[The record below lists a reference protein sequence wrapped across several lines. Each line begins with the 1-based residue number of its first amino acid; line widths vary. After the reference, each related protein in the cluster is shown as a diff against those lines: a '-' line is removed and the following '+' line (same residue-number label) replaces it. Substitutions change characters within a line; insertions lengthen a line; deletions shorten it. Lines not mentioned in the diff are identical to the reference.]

1 MTFEVD
7 GQYKLLSFRSA
18 DGLRSRF
25 AGGVRVLATLLTAL
39 VIHSPSDSQA
49 MSCEEALL
57 GHAAGLRPRDLKR
70 TYEASETLSQKSRD
84 NAPYYWAEMRTRAPL
99 TWSELPRVLRS
110 QVIAI
115 GDLHSGNF
123 APIFVPGNGV
133 LYTLFDVKDLG
144 YAPALY
150 DVNRLILNT
159 VAISSRRH
167 KLSHSERRF
176 IADEILV
183 AYRQGLMR
191 ENFSLTTQHASE
203 LPTPDKFHRKL
214 EKKLLRRID
223 GDGLFGVDG
232 ESTRPISFAAQQL
245 GIPEVEIRPMLEKE
259 LRTYLGW
266 GHLRDAI
273 VNLKDR
279 GGSKD
284 QMRIMVLFE
293 TQDGRQMMKEL
304 KRVGESAV
312 SAFQDQPS
320 LNEIQTAA
328 SRFLDYDIGRLF
340 PQISIGGI
348 AFVIRDKK
356 VESISVPYKQKQ
368 DQDFT
373 RLMNLTR
380 HHAQWVGT
388 FHGRQLF
395 AQSENLNF
403 RFAEAVRD
411 HHVKLIDEF
420 DAFNR
425 GHIGRLNGDKP

>member
-7 GQYKLLSFRSA
+7 GQHKLLSGRRVEGMRFRFSSVA
-18 DGLRSRF
+18 L
-25 AGGVRVLATLLTAL
+25 ALATLLTVL
-39 VIHSPSDSQA
+39 VIHSPSDSRA

-57 GHAAGLRPRDLKR
+57 GHAANLRPRDLKR
-70 TYEASETLSQKSRD
+70 NYEASETLSQKSRD
-84 NAPYYWAEMRTRAPL
+84 NAPYYWAEMRTRKPL
-99 TWSELPRVLRS
+99 KWSELPPVLRS

-123 APIFVPGNGV
+123 SPIFVPGKGV

-144 YAPALY
+144 YAPALF
-150 DVNRLILNT
+150 DINRLILNA
-159 VAISSRRH
+159 VAIASRRH
-167 KLSHSERRF
+167 KLSDRERQF

-191 ENFSLTTQHASE
+191 EDFNLTTQYALE
-203 LPTPDKFHRKL
+203 LPTPDKFQRKL
-214 EKKLLRRID
+214 DKKQLRRIES
-223 GDGLFGVDG
+223 DGLFGVDG

-245 GIPEVEIRPMLEKE
+245 GIPEGEIRPMLEKE
-259 LRTYLGW
+259 LRTHLGW

-293 TQDGRQMMKEL
+293 TQDGRLVMKEL

-320 LNEIQTAA
+320 LNEVQTAA

-340 PQISIGGI
+340 PQINIGGN
-348 AFVIRDKK
+348 AFVMRDKK

-368 DQDFT
+368 DQDFA
-373 RLMNLTR
+373 RLMDLSR

-395 AQSENLNF
+395 AQSLNLNL

-411 HHVKLIDEF
+411 HHVKLVEEF